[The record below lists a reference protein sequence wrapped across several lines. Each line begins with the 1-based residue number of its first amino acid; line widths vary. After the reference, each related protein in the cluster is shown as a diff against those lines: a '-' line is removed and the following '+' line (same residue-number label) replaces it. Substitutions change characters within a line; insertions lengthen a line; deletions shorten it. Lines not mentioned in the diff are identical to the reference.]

1 MEHKKRLIKFISGIL
16 VLDSDGT
23 LSRERNRVLF
33 IFKSGME
40 LHILATEF
48 DLLVILP
55 RQTLLFQ
62 ISNLCWFLMSVSTN
76 QRFS

>member
-23 LSRERNRVLF
+23 LSRERSRVLF

-48 DLLVILP
+48 DFLVI
-55 RQTLLFQ
+55 
-62 ISNLCWFLMSVSTN
+62 
-76 QRFS
+76 